1 VREGIERFMPFSFET
16 VNKMAQRFFSTD
28 RRYVYTTPKSY
39 LELLKLYRVML
50 SAKRKESAAAIDR
63 LSNGLRKLRETAAA
77 VAVIEEELKVK
88 LVAAEEKKATS
99 EGIAA
104 DVAANKA
111 VVEVETE
118 KANVLAAE
126 CSGIA
131 ERASAIRIDAER
143 DLEAAIP
150 AVQRAMEAL
159 NTLDKKD
166 LGECKTMTTP
176 PKGVDDVFA
185 AVVVLLAGVH
195 KGVVCDRR
203 GKVKD
208 KDKTWEAAKKAVL
221 TDVKGFMDQLM
232 SFKEAVDTMRVPESN
247 FTDVR
252 PYLEMTHFTPDIIK
266 TKNSAAAGEFA
277 WLRW

>member
-1 VREGIERFMPFSFET
+1 M
-16 VNKMAQRFFSTD
+16 
-28 RRYVYTTPKSY
+28 YTTPKSY
-39 LELLKLYRVML
+39 LELLKLYGRML
-50 SAKRKESAAAIDR
+50 GAKRKESTAAIDR
-63 LSNGLRKLRETAAA
+63 LASGLKKLRDTAAA
-77 VAVIEEELKVK
+77 VAKIEEELKVK
-88 LVAAEEKKATS
+88 LVAAEEKKSTS
-99 EGIAA
+99 EAIAA

-111 VVEVETE
+111 IVEAETE

-126 CSGIA
+126 CAAIA
-131 ERASAIRIDAER
+131 ERATAIRVDAER

-166 LGECKTMTTP
+166 LGECKTMGTP

-208 KDKTWEAAKKAVL
+208 KDKTWDAAKKAVL

-232 SFKEAVDTMRVPESN
+232 SFKAAVDDMKVRVICVCLPAQPEHP
-247 FTDVR
+247 R
-252 PYLEMTHFTPDIIK
+252 MGQP
-266 TKNSAAAGEFA
+266 
-277 WLRW
+277 